1 MSLVAS
7 QRQLDVLRLV
17 RAGAPITRSE
27 LRRRTGLSVSQ
38 VSRLV
43 ADLIEAGLVEA
54 DDRRHPPTGR
64 PSDLLRLAGNG
75 PWVVGVEV
83 GAGRLDGVVANLR
96 GDIRAQLRDRV
107 PPVADHQ
114 AAVDLFAGFVA
125 RLLAE
130 SGLCPTD
137 VVGYG
142 VGLYAVVDPVLGAVI
157 DWSEHPGWGGWWRG
171 FGLRDALRERLGANL
186 LVLDDAVRMRAVAE
200 ARRRAG
206 AGGDFVFVLADSG
219 IGAALVV
226 DGKPYLGPN
235 RLAGEIGHVSP
246 DDSTAPCPCGRS
258 GCLEAIAS
266 SAALEREAATRWPR
280 EQPDIGTVLALADL
294 GDPLAA
300 EVVERAGGRLAAV
313 LASAVSLVCP
323 AGVVLDGV
331 LAQSARYV
339 AAVERELGKRTHPRA
354 TSSLRVERS
363 GLGAEAGVL
372 GAAMAAIDGLFSLPP
387 AAGTAA
393 AVATFGAD
401 GRGGRQT
408 SNRGEEET
416 DAG

>member
-1 MSLVAS
+1 VSLVAN
-7 QRQLDVLRLV
+7 QRQLDLLRLV
-17 RAGAPITRSE
+17 RAEAPITRGE

-43 ADLIEAGLVEA
+43 SDLIEAGLVEA
-54 DDRRHPPTGR
+54 DDRRRPPTGR

-75 PWVVGVEV
+75 HWVVGVEV
-83 GAGRLDGVVANLR
+83 GAGRLDGVVINLR
-96 GDIRAQLRDRV
+96 GDIRAKSRDRV

-114 AAVDLFAGFVA
+114 AAVELFAGFVA
-125 RLLAE
+125 RLLQDA
-130 SGLCPTD
+130 GLHLSD

-171 FGLRDALRERLGANL
+171 FGLRDALRDRLGAGL
-186 LVLDDAVRMRAVAE
+186 LVIDDAVRMRAVAE

-206 AGGDFVFVLADSG
+206 TGGDFVFVLADSG
-219 IGAALVV
+219 IGASLVI

-246 DDSTAPCPCGRS
+246 DGSTDPCPCGRA
-258 GCLEAIAS
+258 GCLEAVAS
-266 SAALEREAATRWPR
+266 SAALEREAAVRWPR
-280 EQPDIGTVLALADL
+280 EQPDIATLLALADL

-300 EVVERAGGRLAAV
+300 EVVERAGVRLAAV

-331 LAQSARYV
+331 LAESSRYV
-339 AAVERELGKRTHPRA
+339 GAVERELGKRIHPRA
-354 TSSLRVERS
+354 TTSLRVERS
-363 GLGAEAGVL
+363 NLGADAGVV
-372 GAAMAAIDGLFSLPP
+372 GAAMAAIDGLLSLPP
-387 AAGTAA
+387 PTGPATPAATA
-393 AVATFGAD
+393 GGN
-401 GRGGRQT
+401 GRG
-408 SNRGEEET
+408 
-416 DAG
+416 A